1 MKQPLSEE
9 QQGQAR
15 QLVEALRPRAE
26 DFLVQM
32 AELLVANSDAPFGQ
46 PEFDLR
52 ELLHRFGADALQ
64 AALAEKKL
72 GRRT

>member
-1 MKQPLSEE
+1 MKKPLARR
-9 QQGQAR
+9 GLAR

-26 DFLVQM
+26 DFLAQL
-32 AELLVANSDAPFGQ
+32 AELLVANQGAPFGQ

-64 AALAEKKL
+64 AALAEKN
-72 GRRT
+72 